1 MAANEDDVERI
12 TRGGSTMT
20 SSDGTTK
27 PTRVLVVDDHPLM
40 REGITSVIQAVTDI
54 AVIAEASNGREAIE
68 QFAAHRP
75 DVTLMDLQMPEMDG
89 LAAVSAIRQQ
99 WQNARIVMLTTFR
112 GDAQALRAL
121 KAGAA
126 GYLLKSLVRTELL
139 EAIRSVHAGRR
150 YIPREV
156 ASALALH
163 VTDDALSERELDVL
177 HRVAAGSSNKRV
189 AYELGLSEETV
200 KSHMKNIMVKLGAND
215 RTHAVTIA
223 LGRGLIELRPS
234 P

>member
-1 MAANEDDVERI
+1 VSATEIE
-12 TRGGSTMT
+12 MT
-20 SSDGTTK
+20 VPASVAYAK
-27 PTRVLVVDDHPLM
+27 PVRVLVVDDHPLM
-40 REGITSVIQAVTDI
+40 REGIMSVIQAVTDI
-54 AVIAEASNGREAIE
+54 AVIAEASNGHEAIE

-75 DVTLMDLQMPEMDG
+75 DVTLMDLQMPRMDG
-89 LAAVSAIRQQ
+89 LAAVSAIRKQ
-99 WQNARIVMLTTFR
+99 WQNARIVMLTTFS

-139 EAIRSVHAGRR
+139 EAIRLVHAGRR

-163 VTDDALSERELDVL
+163 VTDAALSERELDIL
-177 HRVAAGSSNKRV
+177 HRVAAGGSNKRV
-189 AYELGLSEETV
+189 AHELSLSEETV
-200 KSHMKNIMVKLGAND
+200 KSHMKNIMAKLGAND
-215 RTHAVTIA
+215 RTHSVTIA
-223 LGRGLIELRPS
+223 LGRGLIELRPN